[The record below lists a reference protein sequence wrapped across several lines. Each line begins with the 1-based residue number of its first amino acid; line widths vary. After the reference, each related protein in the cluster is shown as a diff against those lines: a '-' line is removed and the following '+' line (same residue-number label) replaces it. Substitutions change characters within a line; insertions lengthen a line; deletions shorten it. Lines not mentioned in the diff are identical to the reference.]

1 MKDSFIVICR
11 ADRTPEGQPGRY
23 ELATRTVFETEPAA
37 NSYAA
42 TLSPSREPIV
52 VPAEWTELRFGD
64 PRGTASYWNALE
76 AACGLRSAP

>member
-1 MKDSFIVICR
+1 MTFIVICR

-52 VPAEWTELRFGD
+52 VPAEWAQLRFGE
-64 PRGTASYWNALE
+64 PRGTDAYWRRVQRV
-76 AACGLRSAP
+76 GLRSEP